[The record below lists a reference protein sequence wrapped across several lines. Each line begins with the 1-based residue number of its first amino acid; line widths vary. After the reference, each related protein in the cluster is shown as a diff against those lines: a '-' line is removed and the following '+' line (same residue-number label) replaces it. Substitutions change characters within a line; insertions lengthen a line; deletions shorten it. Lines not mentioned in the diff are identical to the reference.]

1 MCARTVIHRA
11 AAPATGE
18 ATMHEAAPNRHPVDP
33 DAPLS
38 SFSHCHA
45 GITAQLEALA
55 GLPAL
60 VEAAQRAREVAR
72 GTVALFRDAVLAH
85 HADEERELFPAV
97 LRSAAPG
104 EERARVHEMIERLT
118 SEHRALE
125 AMWKRLEPHVD
136 ATAHGRAADLDAGL
150 AQHLVRGYLQHARFE
165 EQQFLPLADTIL
177 RRNGNHMA
185 ALGLSLHLRHAPQPV
200 GYI

>member
-1 MCARTVIHRA
+1 MHPS
-11 AAPATGE
+11 APSQ
-18 ATMHEAAPNRHPVDP
+18 HPVDAQ
-33 DAPLS
+33 APLS
-38 SFSHCHA
+38 SFSHCHL

-60 VEAAQRAREVAR
+60 VEAAQRARDVAR
-72 GTVALFRDAVLAH
+72 GTVALFRDAVLEH

-97 LRSAAPG
+97 LRSAAAG

-125 AMWKRLEPHVD
+125 ALWKRLEPAVD
-136 ATAHGRAADLDAGL
+136 AVGHGRPGEVDAGL
-150 AQHLVRGYLQHARFE
+150 AHHLVRGYLQHARFE
-165 EQQFLPLADTIL
+165 EQVFLPLADEIL
-177 RRNGNHMA
+177 RRDGNHMA